1 MVTLRK
7 KKDVRC
13 TVLEKFWIFFQV
25 KKRNCCQL
33 WFDLR
38 HGKVALGVSIKKIGN
53 TKSKKGWL

>member
-1 MVTLRK
+1 MVILRK

-13 TVLEKFWIFFQV
+13 TVLEKFWILVQV
-25 KKRNCCQL
+25 RKRNCCHL

-38 HGKVALGVSIKKIGN
+38 LGKVTLGLNMEKIGN